1 MLGGMSV
8 HILQHRP
15 PRVRLPCLGLP
26 GPPSRLR
33 SHIWGPT
40 APPTWALE
48 QSAGSALTSAAPRA
62 PGEPGP
68 SGCPR
73 APRPADPLD
82 ELLLKI
88 PAASG
93 CRIAALETLPAPAPT
108 HWGWVVGRHP
118 SPGAPRPCVNHVL
131 YFLCS
136 VALTPGALLTV

>member
-1 MLGGMSV
+1 MSV

-33 SHIWGPT
+33 SPIWEPT

-48 QSAGSALTSAAPRA
+48 QSVGSALTSAAPRA
-62 PGEPGP
+62 PGSPGA

-93 CRIAALETLPAPAPT
+93 CRIAALETLPAP
-108 HWGWVVGRHP
+108 GVGASEHR
-118 SPGAPRPCVNHVL
+118 GQA
-131 YFLCS
+131 
-136 VALTPGALLTV
+136 